1 MLTYFLTYANS
12 IHKNAL
18 LSDDLASDVK
28 RLSVSYDKQ
37 NAAWTKYKDYSG
49 FYSKEKSFVNGKPS
63 YISEEGPYA
72 IWYDEENKWCVG
84 HDTDLYLSYIFPGR
98 MVSAPRLCVI
108 FAFGRVR
115 SGGNDVDPTDSGYVW
130 GFNSS
135 IATGRWEPANG
146 DFKIIPADGNSILY
160 FYGPKKYLTKKT
172 LKCTSLIFNYNI

>member
-1 MLTYFLTYANS
+1 MLTYF
-12 IHKNAL
+12 AL
-18 LSDDLASDVK
+18 LSDDLASDVQ

-37 NAAWTKYKDYSG
+37 NAAWIEYKDIFG

-84 HDTDLYLSYIFPGR
+84 PQLDYISDIFPGH
-98 MVSAPRLCVI
+98 MVNLPRRCFI

-135 IATGRWEPANG
+135 STGRWEPANG
-146 DFKIIPADGNSILY
+146 GFKIISADGNSIH
-160 FYGPKKYLTKKT
+160 FYGPKKYLTKK
-172 LKCTSLIFNYNI
+172 KH